1 MGDFEEVFMLH
12 AVIMV
17 CFLVPTPLGVVRA
30 SEHFEKKM
38 SRMTPPGTR
47 TLGATNAIVK
57 APGVRGGQ
65 GGGVVNGSEVDNL
78 SYWTG
83 QRSAVVVH
91 KKEPGPGRESNPFRE
106 LNPLS

>member
-57 APGVRGGQ
+57 APGVRGGK
-65 GGGVVNGSEVDNL
+65 GEGSSTDPK
-78 SYWTG
+78 STI
-83 QRSAVVVH
+83 SH
-91 KKEPGPGRESNPFRE
+91 IGPGRD
-106 LNPLS
+106 LQLSSIRKNRDPEGNRTHSAN